1 MRSTLFHLPTFSCKP
16 NGPYSQ
22 AYDQPGVSS
31 PSKKETNGSPTEPTS
46 EMAFMFFFLSIALTL
61 PWIRPHSHISRLLQ
75 QPLVSI
81 LIKVARVTFLDTHMI
96 MSLSD
101 LNPFRMGSL
110 LSLDQVQDH

>member
-1 MRSTLFHLPTFSCKP
+1 MRSTLFHLHTFSCKP

-22 AYDQPGVSS
+22 AYGQPGVSS
-31 PSKKETNGSPTEPTS
+31 PSKNETNGSPTEPTS

-61 PWIRPHSHISRLLQ
+61 PWIGPHSHISRLLQ

-101 LNPFRMGSL
+101 VNPF
-110 LSLDQVQDH
+110 